1 MQCPECHSMNQ
12 ADNAFC
18 QHCGVALQS
27 PAEDPLSSDR
37 TNPIVKKASL
47 QQTVMAILDG
57 DPDQP
62 LSKYV
67 EWLITVVVLFNC
79 SAVILDSVPEVHA
92 EYKDFFHEL
101 EFWSVMFFTLEYILR
116 VWSLGSKYLSEG
128 NSWKGR
134 REYMFSAFGLVDFFA
149 TMPYY
154 MHVFFP
160 TLDLRILR
168 VLRLLR
174 ILKLSK
180 YNTALQDLFSAVYSE
195 RRAFGSAA
203 FLLLIATI
211 VSASLMHF
219 AEGHAQPE
227 QFGTIPHA
235 IYWAIVTITSGYGNV
250 EPVTKGGEIVA
261 LLTGFLGVC
270 MAAIMTGIV
279 ASAFANQMSRKKSA
293 YLAQLRQVLSDG
305 VVTEA
310 EQDTLKRLQAQFRL
324 SDKEVQTMMEQA
336 QAGKKS

>member
-1 MQCPECHSMNQ
+1 MNEI
-12 ADNAFC
+12 A
-18 QHCGVALQS
+18 VAKPGL
-27 PAEDPLSSDR
+27 R
-37 TNPIVKKASL
+37 
-47 QQTVMAILDG
+47 QTVMEILDG
-57 DPDQP
+57 SPTQA

-67 EWLITVVVLFNC
+67 EWLITVVVLVNC
-79 SAVILDSVPEVHA
+79 SAVILDSVPEIHA
-92 EYKDFFHEL
+92 VYKDFFHEL

-116 VWSLGSKYLSEG
+116 VWSLGAKYADSP
-128 NSWKGR
+128 WKGR
-134 REYMFSAFGLVDFFA
+134 RGYIFSPFGLVDFFA
-149 TMPYY
+149 TMPHYLH
-154 MHVFFP
+154 MFFP

-227 QFGTIPHA
+227 HFGTIPHA
-235 IYWAIVTITSGYGNV
+235 IYWAIVSITSGYGNI
-250 EPVTKGGEIVA
+250 EPVTKFGELVA

-279 ASAFANQMSRKKSA
+279 ASAFSNQMSRKKSA
-293 YLAQLRQVLSDG
+293 YLAQLRQVLADG
-305 VVTEA
+305 VVSDTER
-310 EQDTLKRLQAQFRL
+310 DTLKRLQEQFRL
-324 SDKEVQTMMEQA
+324 SDKEVQTMMDQA
-336 QAGKKS
+336 QGKLKQ